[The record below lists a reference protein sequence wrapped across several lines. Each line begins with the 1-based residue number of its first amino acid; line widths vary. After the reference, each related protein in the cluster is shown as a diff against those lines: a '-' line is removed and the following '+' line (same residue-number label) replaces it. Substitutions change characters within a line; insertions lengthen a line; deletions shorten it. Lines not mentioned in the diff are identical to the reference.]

1 MTGWDVFC
9 SQKEKRS
16 MAASLRSVPVAS
28 TQLWTV
34 EEVAEYLRLQPET
47 VRAKARKGEIPAV
60 KVGKRIWRFDI
71 KEIVACLNISKE

>member
-1 MTGWDVFC
+1 MTGWGVYC

-16 MAASLRSVPVAS
+16 MVASLRSVPVAS
-28 TQLWTV
+28 EQLWTV

-47 VRAKARKGEIPAV
+47 VRVKARKGEIPAI